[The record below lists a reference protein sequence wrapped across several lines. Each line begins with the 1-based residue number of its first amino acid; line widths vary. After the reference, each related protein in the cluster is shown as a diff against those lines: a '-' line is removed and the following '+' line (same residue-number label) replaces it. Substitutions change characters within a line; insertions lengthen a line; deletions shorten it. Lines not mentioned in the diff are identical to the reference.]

1 MKSFSSTQ
9 KRRDALSAL
18 LTDPCEEVRVAA
30 AESLERLEN
39 IGSLPEVLEALK
51 KGDLGTKLKALY
63 ALGRIG
69 GEQVLSP
76 LLYCASR
83 PEEDIKSVAIE
94 VLGTLGH
101 PKSLPVLMEGLK
113 DPNPTIQA
121 KTIAA
126 LKNFKD
132 PALVRALLPFLD
144 AGDGLL
150 DAEAAF
156 TLGHI
161 GDGTLEPKIMELLR
175 SPHQRTREAAA
186 QALGTLRF
194 T

>member
-9 KRRDALSAL
+9 NRREALSAL

-30 AESLERLEN
+30 AEALERLES
-39 IGSLPEVLEALK
+39 IGNLPEVLEALK

-69 GEQVLSP
+69 GEQVIAP
-76 LLYCASR
+76 LLYCATR

-94 VLGTLGH
+94 VLGDLGH
-101 PKSLPVLMEGLK
+101 PKALPVLLESLK

-132 PALVRALLPFLD
+132 PSLVPAIKPFLD
-144 AGDGLL
+144 AGDGLR
-150 DAEAAF
+150 DAEAAC

-161 GDGTLEPKIMELLR
+161 ADGAFETKIMALLR
-175 SPHQRTREAAA
+175 SPHPRTREAAA
-186 QALGTLRF
+186 QALGTLPV

>member
-1 MKSFSSTQ
+1 MISFSSTQ

-30 AESLERLEN
+30 SESLERLES
-39 IGSLPEVLEALK
+39 IGSLPEILETLK

-69 GEQVLSP
+69 GEQVIPP
-76 LLYCASR
+76 LVYCVSR

-101 PKSLPVLMEGLK
+101 PKALPVLMEGLK

-132 PALVRALLPFLD
+132 PSLVPAILPFLD

-156 TLGHI
+156 TLGYL
-161 GDGTLEPKIMELLR
+161 GNGALESKIIELLR

-186 QALGTLRF
+186 QALGTLRV